1 MDKLLAIKKPVV
13 APAPVTA
20 DKQVVAT
27 LPPKPKPVIV
37 EKPLPPVGP
46 GTHKVH
52 IWTKQMGKKWITTLE
67 DLDEDLDLVKIS
79 KYMKRS
85 LNCAVDVV
93 EDEKTGKELIKIQG
107 NHRDEVATWLVE
119 NEVMTDKEAKE
130 RLVKHGV

>member
-1 MDKLLAIKKPVV
+1 MDKLLSLKPKKPV
-13 APAPVTA
+13 AEATASATVTA
-20 DKQVVAT
+20 AP
-27 LPPKPKPVIV
+27 LPPKLKPIQV

-46 GTHKVH
+46 GSQKVH
-52 IWTKQMGKKWITTLE
+52 IWTKQMGKKWITTIE

-93 EDEKTGKELIKIQG
+93 EDEKTGKEVIKIQG
-107 NHRDEVATWLVE
+107 NHRDEVAAWIVD
-119 NEVMTDKEAKE
+119 NEVMTEKEAKE